1 MPSDQQGKT
10 WQSWLQKSLISIV
23 IEKLWN
29 PCQSDN
35 TKYTCDILFM
45 GGEWRFFLGMVAFVF
60 WEVFFLF
67 FFLVFWCWLGAL
79 GSWGIEHLLGLAWN
93 KLEGVAGEDA
103 VPPPN
108 ACELRCNGCKLT
120 GSYGSRVLV
129 LLYLVDLLLLLLLL
143 LTKTY
148 KSKSSRRK
156 NQQKQQQA
164 ARNKKLIPQTTPP
177 KYPIPSLV

>member
-1 MPSDQQGKT
+1 MRIPILSNACVRWNWSSNVSEDWRDKIWAWKKCAELLADGT
-10 WQSWLQKSLISIV
+10 VSFTLITQKLCFAIWG
-23 IEKLWN
+23 LCWYN
-29 PCQSDN
+29 
-35 TKYTCDILFM
+35 
-45 GGEWRFFLGMVAFVF
+45 FFNF
-60 WEVFFLF
+60 
-67 FFLVFWCWLGAL
+67 FWCWLGAL

-93 KLEGVAGEDA
+93 KLEGVGGEDA

-143 LTKTY
+143 LTKAY

-164 ARNKKLIPQTTPP
+164 ARNKKLIPQTTPQNTLYHP
-177 KYPIPSLV
+177 